1 MNLSFL
7 NKRYVID
14 YVKYNMSPLWFVDI
28 YLANTAIVS
37 FLLFTFPQNIDDN
50 KHRFAKHNS
59 LKRKKL
65 QTNTNTQRHRNVL
78 TISQQQKKL

>member
-1 MNLSFL
+1 MFQIEHVILMVWRYLPDKYSHSF
-7 NKRYVID
+7 IP
-14 YVKYNMSPLWFVDI
+14 M
-28 YLANTAIVS
+28 
-37 FLLFTFPQNIDDN
+37 FTLPQNIDDN